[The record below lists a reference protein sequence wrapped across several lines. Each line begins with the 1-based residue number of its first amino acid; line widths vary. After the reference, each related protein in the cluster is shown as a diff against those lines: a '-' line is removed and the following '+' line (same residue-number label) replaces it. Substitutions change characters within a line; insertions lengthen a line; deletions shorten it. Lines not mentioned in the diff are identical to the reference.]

1 MGSLSRPYSI
11 KRFKRLIDY
20 LIYLLILLIERNN
33 TPIPQIDLSMPPER
47 RNVGPLTAQ
56 GKEPRQ
62 QLREVS
68 TDRLEH
74 LGLDVISTRSF
85 TSRELTDIHVD
96 C

>member
-1 MGSLSRPYSI
+1 
-11 KRFKRLIDY
+11 
-20 LIYLLILLIERNN
+20 
-33 TPIPQIDLSMPPER
+33 MPPER
-47 RNVGPLTAQ
+47 GNVRPLTAQ

-62 QLREVS
+62 QVGEVG

-85 TSRELTDIHVD
+85 MSRELTDIHMK